1 MLRLRHLLLVAVTFL
16 VSCQPSS
23 DESMGYVPQDIN
35 LANDGTTVEA
45 VVPQNATFESL
56 LRQQQLPADMAA
68 SVVDAIRGVFNPRD
82 LRAEQNYS
90 VTRTLDGLFREFRYQ
105 IDPNRLLRVVFRDRA
120 GDAAASFNAEV
131 VDLPKEYKLAAVSA
145 EITRENNSLYGAFE
159 ASGENQLLPY
169 QLSEVFAG
177 DVDFN
182 SDMHLGD
189 RVQVLFERAVRD
201 GEFVGYGEIQAA
213 VLQSGGQRLSAYR
226 FVGPDGKPGWYDDT
240 GRSLRRAFLRSPLP
254 FDPRVT
260 SGFSTNR
267 FHPVLGIN
275 RPHLGVDFGA
285 PEGTRVFA
293 VAAGVVETAAWAG
306 EAGRMV
312 RLRHAGGYETS
323 YLHLSGFAAGIRAGA
338 RVEQGQVVGYV
349 GMTGTAT
356 GPHLDYRV
364 AKNGTYMNPLT
375 AFGRVQAG
383 EPLSPAALADFARVR
398 DTAVA
403 ELQSRLASPDAA
415 ADPATASVVAASRPH

>member
-1 MLRLRHLLLVAVTFL
+1 
-16 VSCQPSS
+16 
-23 DESMGYVPQDIN
+23 
-35 LANDGTTVEA
+35 
-45 VVPQNATFESL
+45 
-56 LRQQQLPADMAA
+56 
-68 SVVDAIRGVFNPRD
+68 
-82 LRAEQNYS
+82 
-90 VTRTLDGLFREFRYQ
+90 
-105 IDPNRLLRVVFRDRA
+105 
-120 GDAAASFNAEV
+120 
-131 VDLPKEYKLAAVSA
+131 
-145 EITRENNSLYGAFE
+145 
-159 ASGENQLLPY
+159 
-169 QLSEVFAG
+169 
-177 DVDFN
+177 
-182 SDMHLGD
+182 
-189 RVQVLFERAVRD
+189 
-201 GEFVGYGEIQAA
+201 
-213 VLQSGGQRLSAYR
+213 
-226 FVGPDGKPGWYDDT
+226 
-240 GRSLRRAFLRSPLP
+240 
-254 FDPRVT
+254 
-260 SGFSTNR
+260 
-267 FHPVLGIN
+267 
-275 RPHLGVDFGA
+275 VDFGA

-293 VAAGVVETAAWAG
+293 VAAGVVETAAWSG

-323 YLHLSGFAAGIRAGA
+323 YLHLSGFAAGIHAGA

>member
-182 SDMHLGD
+182 SDLHLGD

-213 VLQSGGQRLSAYR
+213 VLQSGGHRLSAYR

-293 VAAGVVETAAWAG
+293 VAAGVVETAAWSG

-323 YLHLSGFAAGIRAGA
+323 YLHLSGFAAGIHAGA

-398 DTAVA
+398 DTAAA
-403 ELQSRLASPDAA
+403 ELQSRLGSPDSAA
-415 ADPATASVVAASRPH
+415 EPAPTAATSRPH

>member
-1 MLRLRHLLLVAVTFL
+1 MLRLRHLLLLAVTFL

-23 DESMGYVPQDIN
+23 DESMGYVPRDIN
-35 LANDGTTVEA
+35 LASDGTTVQA

-56 LRQQQLPADMAA
+56 LRQQQLPADMTA

-82 LRAEQNYS
+82 LRAEQSYS

-131 VDLPKEYKLAAVSA
+131 VDLPKEYKLDAVSA

-159 ASGENQLLPY
+159 ATGENQLLPY

-182 SDMHLGD
+182 SDLQLGD
-189 RVQVLFERAVRD
+189 RVDVLFERAVRD

-213 VLQSGGQRLSAYR
+213 VLQSGGHRLSAYR
-226 FVGPDGKPGWYDDT
+226 FVGPDGKAGWYDDK

-293 VAAGVVETAAWAG
+293 VAEGVVETAAWSG

-312 RLRHAGGYETS
+312 RVRHAGGYETS
-323 YLHLSGFAAGIRAGA
+323 YLHLSGFAAGIRPGA

-375 AFGRVQAG
+375 AFSRVQAG
-383 EPLSPAALADFARVR
+383 EPLSPTALADFARVR
-398 DTAVA
+398 DTAVS
-403 ELQSRLASPDAA
+403 ELQFRLASSDAA
-415 ADPATASVVAASRPH
+415 AAPVTASAAMASRSH

>member
-23 DESMGYVPQDIN
+23 DESMGYVPRDIN
-35 LANDGTTVEA
+35 LASDGTTVQA

-56 LRQQQLPADMAA
+56 LRQQQLPADMTA
-68 SVVDAIRGVFNPRD
+68 SVVEAIRGVFNPRD

-131 VDLPKEYKLAAVSA
+131 VDLPKEYKIDAVSA

-159 ASGENQLLPY
+159 ATGENQLLPY

-182 SDMHLGD
+182 SDLQLGD
-189 RVQVLFERAVRD
+189 RVDVLFERAVRD

-213 VLQSGGQRLSAYR
+213 VLQSGGHRLSAYR
-226 FVGPDGKPGWYDDT
+226 FIGPDGKAGWYDDK
-240 GRSLRRAFLRSPLP
+240 GRSLRRPFLRSPLP

-293 VAAGVVETAAWAG
+293 VAEGVVETATWSG

-312 RLRHAGGYETS
+312 RVRHAGGYETS
-323 YLHLSGFAAGIRAGA
+323 YLHLSGFAAGVRPGA
-338 RVEQGQVVGYV
+338 HVEQGQVVGYV

-375 AFGRVQAG
+375 AFSRVQAG
-383 EPLSPAALADFARVR
+383 EPLSTTALADFARVR
-398 DTAVA
+398 DKAVS
-403 ELQSRLASPDAA
+403 ELQTRLTSPAAPAASI
-415 ADPATASVVAASRPH
+415 TASAKTASRSH

>member
-23 DESMGYVPQDIN
+23 DESMGYVPRDIN
-35 LANDGTTVEA
+35 LASTGTTIEA
-45 VVPQNATFESL
+45 LVPQNATFETL
-56 LRQQQLPADMAA
+56 LRQQQLPADMTA

-82 LRAEQNYS
+82 LRAEQSYS

-105 IDPNRLLRVVFRDRA
+105 IDPNRLLRVVFRDRS

-131 VDLPKEYKLAAVSA
+131 VDLPKEYRLDAVSA
-145 EITRENNSLYGAFE
+145 TITRENNSLYGAFE
-159 ASGENQLLPY
+159 ATGENQLLPY

-182 SDMHLGD
+182 SDLQLGD
-189 RVQVLFERAVRD
+189 RVEVLFERAVRD

-213 VLQSGGQRLSAYR
+213 MLASGGHVRSAYR
-226 FVGPDGKPGWYDDT
+226 FMGPDGKPGWYDDK

-293 VAAGVVETAAWAG
+293 VAEGLVEVAGWSG

-312 RLRHAGGYETS
+312 RVRHAGGYETS
-323 YLHLSGFAAGIRAGA
+323 YLHLSGFAAGVRPGA

-364 AKNGTYMNPLT
+364 AKNGVFMNPVT
-375 AFGRVQAG
+375 AFSRLQAG
-383 EPLSPAALADFARVR
+383 EPLSTAALADFARVR
-398 DTAVA
+398 DMAIT
-403 ELQSRLASPDAA
+403 ELQTRLVSSVAPAKPVTASATPASP
-415 ADPATASVVAASRPH
+415 SH

>member
-35 LANDGTTVEA
+35 LARDGTTVQA

-56 LRQQQLPADMAA
+56 LRQQQLPADMTA
-68 SVVDAIRGVFNPRD
+68 SVVDAIRGVFNPRE
-82 LRAEQNYS
+82 LRAEQSYS

-131 VDLPKEYKLAAVSA
+131 VDLPKEYKLDAVSA
-145 EITRENNSLYGAFE
+145 EITRQNNSLYGAFE

-182 SDMHLGD
+182 SDLQLGD
-189 RVQVLFERAVRD
+189 RVDVLFERAVRD

-213 VLQSGGQRLSAYR
+213 VLQSGGHRLSAYR
-226 FVGPDGKPGWYDDT
+226 FVGADGKAGWYDDL
-240 GRSLRRAFLRSPLP
+240 GRSLRRPFLRSPLP

-260 SGFSTNR
+260 SAFSTNR
-267 FHPVLGIN
+267 FHPVLGVN

-293 VAAGVVETAAWAG
+293 VAEGVVEIAAWSG

-312 RLRHAGGYETS
+312 RVRHAGGYETS
-323 YLHLSGFAAGIRAGA
+323 YLHLSGFAAGVRPGA
-338 RVEQGQVVGYV
+338 RVDQGQVVGYV

-364 AKNGTYMNPLT
+364 ARNGVYMNPLT
-375 AFGRVQAG
+375 AFSRAQAG
-383 EPLSPAALADFARVR
+383 EPLSAAALADFARVR
-398 DTAVA
+398 DTAVS
-403 ELQSRLASPDAA
+403 ELQTRLAPAA
-415 ADPATASVVAASRPH
+415 ASSAPLTATAATASRAH